1 MEGNND
7 DAVKMLE
14 HELDLLYSESTEHL
28 AELDRLRRAARN
40 RHYTANTACG

>member
-28 AELDRLRRAARN
+28 SLI
-40 RHYTANTACG
+40 HI